1 MIHFQPSTPQHLA
14 RHNEAAKGSPSLLD
28 RFNAWVVSLTSGSPE
43 TPAGPP
49 PAPGQP
55 KGPGSPDGTPVAKG
69 TKAYEAI
76 LAELNKKYGPLKNVG
91 YRDVDGDGNYVYREY
106 SDGRIYI
113 QFSGRPAKDP
123 VPPKIIKTETTGGG
137 LPPWVLPVGIVG
149 GTALIGVTAFY
160 LIRRKRK
167 GAR

>member
-1 MIHFQPSTPQHLA
+1 MYFQPSTPQHLA

-49 PAPGQP
+49 PKPPTADGRPVP
-55 KGPGSPDGTPVAKG
+55 KGTP
-69 TKAYEAI
+69 AYDAI
-76 LAELNKKYGPLKNVG
+76 LAELNKKYGTFPANAQG
-91 YRDVDGDGNYVYREY
+91 YRDAVGNGNYVYRQY
-106 SDGRIYI
+106 SDGRIFI
-113 QFSGRPAKDP
+113 QKSGQGSTPVTPKVVDAK
-123 VPPKIIKTETTGGG
+123 VETTGGG

-160 LIRRKRK
+160 FIRRKK
-167 GAR
+167 GKR